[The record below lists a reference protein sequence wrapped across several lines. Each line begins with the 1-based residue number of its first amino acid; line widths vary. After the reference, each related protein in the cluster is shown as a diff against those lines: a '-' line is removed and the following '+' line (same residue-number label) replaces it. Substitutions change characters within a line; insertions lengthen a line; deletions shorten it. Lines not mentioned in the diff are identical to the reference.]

1 MWQNGPKIGD
11 SRSCPM
17 YICLFR
23 ATARRFN
30 GEIKFSTLYLRTCW
44 IFRLILANKISIAFY
59 RAISPARRNQSKR
72 RASHSTWST
81 SVLSRSESQGSELN
95 FRKRCSS
102 LSRIEQDEI
111 GFDEESEV
119 ESDMESSVHRH
130 YSDRV
135 LNESGDDDDTE
146 ETDNMK
152 NRKNRQNTTE
162 KSKSQLCVHE
172 KEPSELDQL
181 KLNEITLPPPCT
193 CPYFGSSKSH
203 AQRKGEKVRIVS
215 ELNPEELSPLLT
227 NNNPIAIA
235 SNKVSRRNFVTIPT
249 SISALHMGSSAPSLH
264 LLTAPSHPILSNST
278 TPTPATSP
286 TPIPIRKLSFST
298 APHTKSNTVV
308 TWDTRNSQKS
318 RRGSSFGSHQTTLVA
333 AKQVPTI
340 TSALRR
346 SATLRNH
353 NNILNGLGG
362 SNTISGMSSARS
374 IDNSVSNMLNVNNKS
389 NTNKSTPCL
398 FNRCGTVRSHHS
410 RNSSVISRNS
420 SRHGRIIRLEQK
432 ATKVLGVVFFTF
444 VILWAP
450 FFVLNLVPSVCGDC
464 EQQISHWVFDVV
476 TWLGYASSMVNPIFY
491 TIFNKV
497 FRQAFKKVL
506 LCQYGETKWRPQR

>member
-1 MWQNGPKIGD
+1 MV
-11 SRSCPM
+11 
-17 YICLFR
+17 
-23 ATARRFN
+23 
-30 GEIKFSTLYLRTCW
+30 
-44 IFRLILANKISIAFY
+44 SIAFC
-59 RAISPARRNQSKR
+59 RPISPTRRNKSKR
-72 RASHSTWST
+72 RASHSTWS
-81 SVLSRSESQGSELN
+81 SSGLRRSESQGSELN

-102 LSRIEQDEI
+102 LSRIEQDDI
-111 GFDEESEV
+111 GID
-119 ESDMESSVHRH
+119 ESSVVDIESSFHRH
-130 YSDRV
+130 YSDQI
-135 LNESGDDDDTE
+135 LNETDDEGETE
-146 ETDNMK
+146 ETECMK
-152 NRKNRQNTTE
+152 NQKNRQNSTE

-172 KEPSELDQL
+172 NQPSESNRS
-181 KLNEITLPPPCT
+181 KLNEMTLPPPCT
-193 CPYFGSSKSH
+193 CPYFGSTKLN
-203 AQRKGEKVRIVS
+203 AQRKAEVRIVS
-215 ELNPEELSPLLT
+215 ELNPEELSPLIT
-227 NNNPIAIA
+227 NSNPIAIA
-235 SNKVSRRNFVTIPT
+235 SNKLSRRNFATVQSGPAMHI
-249 SISALHMGSSAPSLH
+249 GSSAPSLN
-264 LLTAPSHPILSNST
+264 LLTAPSHQPTSNST

-286 TPIPIRKLSFST
+286 TPVPIRKLSFST
-298 APHTKSNTVV
+298 TPHVKTNTVV
-308 TWDTRNSQKS
+308 TWDTRKSQKS
-318 RRGSSFGSHQTTLVA
+318 RRGSSFGGHQTTLVVP
-333 AKQVPTI
+333 KQTQTI

-353 NNILNGLGG
+353 NNILNGLAN
-362 SNTISGMSSARS
+362 SNVAGMNSTRS
-374 IDNSVSNMLNVNNKS
+374 MDSSVSNMLNVTSKTTS
-389 NTNKSTPCL
+389 NKSTPCL

-450 FFVLNLVPSVCGDC
+450 FFVLNLLPTVCGDC

>member
-1 MWQNGPKIGD
+1 MCI
-11 SRSCPM
+11 
-17 YICLFR
+17 LFCFLFLHR
-23 ATARRFN
+23 P
-30 GEIKFSTLYLRTCW
+30 IP
-44 IFRLILANKISIAFY
+44 
-59 RAISPARRNQSKR
+59 PARRNRGRR
-72 RASHSTWST
+72 RASHSTWTT
-81 SVLSRSESQGSELN
+81 SGLRRSESHGSELN

-102 LSRIEQDEI
+102 LPRIEQDEI
-111 GFDEESEV
+111 GFEEQLPIDSDV
-119 ESDMESSVHRH
+119 ESSIQHTHSNDRLQIES
-130 YSDRV
+130 
-135 LNESGDDDDTE
+135 NDDD
-146 ETDNMK
+146 ETDADDSDNVK
-152 NRKNRQNTTE
+152 CQKDRENSTE

-172 KEPSELDQL
+172 KQQPTSNEPAQS
-181 KLNEITLPPPCT
+181 KLTEIKLPPPCT
-193 CPYFGSSKSH
+193 CPYFGSAKSND
-203 AQRKGEKVRIVS
+203 QRKCSERVRIVS
-215 ELNPEELSPLLT
+215 ELNPEELSPLLIN
-227 NNNPIAIA
+227 NNNPIATA
-235 SNKVSRRNFVTIPT
+235 ANKVSRRNFGAAQ
-249 SISALHMGSSAPSLH
+249 SALHMGSSAPTLH
-264 LLTAPSHPILSNST
+264 LLTAPGQNHNQHQFSNST

-286 TPIPIRKLSFST
+286 TPAPIRKLSFSLN
-298 APHTKSNTVV
+298 PPPKSNTVV
-308 TWDTRNSQKS
+308 TWDTRKSQKS
-318 RRGSSFGSHQTTLVA
+318 RRGSSFGSHQTTLVNIP
-333 AKQVPTI
+333 KPVPTI

-353 NNILNGLGG
+353 ANILNGLGG
-362 SNTISGMSSARS
+362 TAGMSSTRS
-374 IDNSVSNMLNVNNKS
+374 VDNSVSNMLSVSSKT

-410 RNSSVISRNS
+410 RNSSVMSRVS

-450 FFVLNLVPSVCGDC
+450 FFVLNLVPTICGDC

>member
-1 MWQNGPKIGD
+1 M
-11 SRSCPM
+11 
-17 YICLFR
+17 
-23 ATARRFN
+23 
-30 GEIKFSTLYLRTCW
+30 
-44 IFRLILANKISIAFY
+44 
-59 RAISPARRNQSKR
+59 
-72 RASHSTWST
+72 
-81 SVLSRSESQGSELN
+81 N

-102 LSRIEQDEI
+102 LSRIEQDAIE
-111 GFDEESEV
+111 FDEQSTV
-119 ESDMESSVHRH
+119 ESDTELPVQRHHHHHHHRH
-130 YSDRV
+130 SDRI
-135 LNESGDDDDTE
+135 LNESDDEGETE
-146 ETDNMK
+146 DSDNVK
-152 NRKNRQNTTE
+152 SRKNRQNSTA

-172 KEPSELDQL
+172 KQQPNDSTQS
-181 KLNEITLPPPCT
+181 KSNEITLPPPCT
-193 CPYFGSSKSH
+193 CPYFGSVKSN
-203 AQRKGEKVRIVS
+203 AQRKGQVRIVS
-215 ELNPEELSPLLT
+215 ESNPEELSPLLT

-235 SNKVSRRNFVTIPT
+235 SNKVSRRNFVTVPT
-249 SISALHMGSSAPSLH
+249 SGAALHMGSSAPSLH
-264 LLTAPSHPILSNST
+264 LLTAPSHHQPLSNST

-298 APHTKSNTVV
+298 TPHTKSNTMV
-308 TWDTRNSQKS
+308 TWDTRRSQKS
-318 RRGSSFGSHQTTLVA
+318 RRGSNFSTHQTTLLA
-333 AKQVPTI
+333 PKPVPTI

-353 NNILNGLGG
+353 NNILNGTGG
-362 SNTISGMSSARS
+362 TGISSTRS
-374 IDNSVSNMLNVNNKS
+374 VDNSVSNMLTVNSKS

-410 RNSSVISRNS
+410 RNSSVMSRNS

-450 FFVLNLVPSVCGDC
+450 FFVLNLLPTICGDC

>member
-1 MWQNGPKIGD
+1 MQQTQID
-11 SRSCPM
+11 S
-17 YICLFR
+17 
-23 ATARRFN
+23 N
-30 GEIKFSTLYLRTCW
+30 DD
-44 IFRLILANKISIAFY
+44 
-59 RAISPARRNQSKR
+59 
-72 RASHSTWST
+72 
-81 SVLSRSESQGSELN
+81 
-95 FRKRCSS
+95 
-102 LSRIEQDEI
+102 DET
-111 GFDEESEV
+111 DAD
-119 ESDMESSVHRH
+119 ESDNLK
-130 YSDRV
+130 Y
-135 LNESGDDDDTE
+135 
-146 ETDNMK
+146 
-152 NRKNRQNTTE
+152 RKNRENSTE

-172 KEPSELDQL
+172 KQSTVAGATNDSA
-181 KLNEITLPPPCT
+181 EIKLPPPCT
-193 CPYFGSSKSH
+193 CPYFGSAKSND
-203 AQRKGEKVRIVS
+203 QRKCSERVRIVS
-215 ELNPEELSPLLT
+215 ELNPEELSPLLI

-235 SNKVSRRNFVTIPT
+235 TNRGARRNFGVAYPGSAGT
-249 SISALHMGSSAPSLH
+249 ALHMGSSAPALH
-264 LLTAPSHPILSNST
+264 LLTAPGPNQHHQQLSNST

-286 TPIPIRKLSFST
+286 TPQPIRKLSFSLQ
-298 APHTKSNTVV
+298 PPTKSNTVV
-308 TWDTRNSQKS
+308 TWDTRKSQKS
-318 RRGSSFGSHQTTLVA
+318 RHGSNFGGHHTTLVNTQ
-333 AKQVPTI
+333 KPVPTI

-353 NNILNGLGG
+353 ANILNGLGG
-362 SNTISGMSSARS
+362 TAGMSTTRS
-374 IDNSVSNMLNVNNKS
+374 VDNSVSNMLTVSSKT

-410 RNSSVISRNS
+410 RNSSVMSRVS

-450 FFVLNLVPSVCGDC
+450 FFVLNLVPTICGDC

>member
-1 MWQNGPKIGD
+1 MGKSD
-11 SRSCPM
+11 SRS
-17 YICLFR
+17 
-23 ATARRFN
+23 A
-30 GEIKFSTLYLRTCW
+30 
-44 IFRLILANKISIAFY
+44 
-59 RAISPARRNQSKR
+59 
-72 RASHSTWST
+72 
-81 SVLSRSESQGSELN
+81 ELN
-95 FRKRCSS
+95 YRKRCNS

-111 GFDEESEV
+111 GFDEQSI
-119 ESDMESSVHRH
+119 ESDLETSVNRH
-130 YSDRV
+130 HSDRI
-135 LNESGDDDDTE
+135 LDASGKGGVKSK
-146 ETDNMK
+146 TDGIDNTK
-152 NRKNRQNTTE
+152 NRKNRRNSVE

-172 KEPSELDQL
+172 MQSSKSNGTN

-193 CPYFGSSKSH
+193 CPYFGSTKSNT
-203 AQRKGEKVRIVS
+203 QRKAEVRIVS
-215 ELNPEELSPLLT
+215 ESNPEELSPLIT
-227 NNNPIAIA
+227 SNNPIAIA
-235 SNKVSRRNFVTIPT
+235 TNKVSRRNFVAIP
-249 SISALHMGSSAPSLH
+249 SSDSPLHMGSSAPTLH
-264 LLTAPSHPILSNST
+264 LLTAPSHHSMSNST
-278 TPTPATSP
+278 TNTPATSP

-298 APHTKSNTVV
+298 TPHTKSNTVV
-308 TWDTRNSQKS
+308 TWDTQKSQKS
-318 RRGSSFGSHQTTLVA
+318 RRGSSFGGHQTTLVA
-333 AKQVPTI
+333 SKPVPTI

-353 NNILNGLGG
+353 NNILNGL
-362 SNTISGMSSARS
+362 SENANVTGMSSTRS
-374 IDNSVSNMLNVNNKS
+374 MDNSVSNMLTVNNKA
-389 NTNKSTPCL
+389 NPNKSAPLL
-398 FNRCGTVRSHHS
+398 FNRVGTVRSHHS

-450 FFVLNLVPSVCGDC
+450 FFVLNLLPTVCGDC

>member
-1 MWQNGPKIGD
+1 MIWLTNFNCI
-11 SRSCPM
+11 SCFFF
-17 YICLFR
+17 LV
-23 ATARRFN
+23 RRPV
-30 GEIKFSTLYLRTCW
+30 
-44 IFRLILANKISIAFY
+44 
-59 RAISPARRNQSKR
+59 SPARRSRNRR

-81 SVLSRSESQGSELN
+81 NGLRRSESQGSELN

-102 LSRIEQDEI
+102 LSHIEQDEI
-111 GFDEESEV
+111 GFDEQSSV
-119 ESDMESSVHRH
+119 ESDMESSSNQRH
-130 YSDRV
+130 HSDRI
-135 LNESGDDDDTE
+135 LNESGDDDGESE

-152 NRKNRQNTTE
+152 SRKNRRNSTE

-172 KEPSELDQL
+172 QQQQL
-181 KLNEITLPPPCT
+181 QQLSNKAIPPKLNEITLPPPCT
-193 CPYFGSSKSH
+193 CPYFGSSKSNAH
-203 AQRKGEKVRIVS
+203 RKGEVRIVS

-235 SNKVSRRNFVTIPT
+235 SNKISRRNFGPVPQ
-249 SISALHMGSSAPSLH
+249 SSSALHMGSSAPSLH
-264 LLTAPSHPILSNST
+264 LLTAPSQHQPMSNST

-298 APHTKSNTVV
+298 TPHTKSNTVV
-308 TWDTRNSQKS
+308 TWDTRRSQKS
-318 RRGSSFGSHQTTLVA
+318 RRGSGFGTHQTTLIA
-333 AKQVPTI
+333 SKPVPTI

-362 SNTISGMSSARS
+362 TGMSSARS
-374 IDNSVSNMLNVNNKS
+374 IDNSVSNMLTVNNKS

-410 RNSSVISRNS
+410 RNSSVMSRNS

-450 FFVLNLVPSVCGDC
+450 FFVLNLLPTICGDC

-506 LCQYGETKWRPQR
+506 MCQYGETKWRPQR

>member
-1 MWQNGPKIGD
+1 MCVPFF
-11 SRSCPM
+11 
-17 YICLFR
+17 YLFSHR
-23 ATARRFN
+23 PITP
-30 GEIKFSTLYLRTCW
+30 T
-44 IFRLILANKISIAFY
+44 
-59 RAISPARRNQSKR
+59 RRNKGNR

-81 SVLSRSESQGSELN
+81 SGLRRSESHGSELN

-102 LSRIEQDEI
+102 LPRIEQDEI
-111 GFDEESEV
+111 GFDEQLPIDGDV
-119 ESDMESSVHRH
+119 ESSIQYTHSNDRLQSES
-130 YSDRV
+130 
-135 LNESGDDDDTE
+135 NDDD
-146 ETDNMK
+146 ETDAEDSDNVK
-152 NRKNRQNTTE
+152 YRKDRKNSTE

-172 KEPSELDQL
+172 KQQQL
-181 KLNEITLPPPCT
+181 QSQSQSYQSAMNKSAQSKLIEIKLPPPCT
-193 CPYFGSSKSH
+193 CPYFGSAKLND
-203 AQRKGEKVRIVS
+203 QRKCSERVRIVS
-215 ELNPEELSPLLT
+215 ELNPEELSPLLI

-235 SNKVSRRNFVTIPT
+235 ANKVSRRNFGGSHPSTGT
-249 SISALHMGSSAPSLH
+249 ALHMGSSAPALH
-264 LLTAPSHPILSNST
+264 LLTAPGQHPQQHQLSNST

-286 TPIPIRKLSFST
+286 NPAPIRKLSFSLN
-298 APHTKSNTVV
+298 PPTKSNTVV
-308 TWDTRNSQKS
+308 TWDTRKSQKS
-318 RRGSSFGSHQTTLVA
+318 RRGSSFGSHQTTLVNIQ
-333 AKQVPTI
+333 KPVPTI

-353 NNILNGLGG
+353 ANILNGLGG
-362 SNTISGMSSARS
+362 TAGMSSTRS
-374 IDNSVSNMLNVNNKS
+374 VDNSVSNMLSVSSKT

-410 RNSSVISRNS
+410 RNSSVMSRNS

-450 FFVLNLVPSVCGDC
+450 FFVLNLVPTICGDC